1 MFLKTFRLSK
11 TPFFTKYNL
20 FITLSYEQKERSV
33 IGANNYVE
41 YYKSKNPG
49 DNEAKFSI
57 NAYEFLSNMM
67 FEEYQQKVKVKKET
81 LGGLI

>member
-1 MFLKTFRLSK
+1 M
-11 TPFFTKYNL
+11 
-20 FITLSYEQKERSV
+20 
-33 IGANNYVE
+33 GANNYVE

-67 FEEYQQKVKVKKET
+67 FEEYQKKVKVKKET
-81 LGGLI
+81 LGGFI